1 MVKTFLAQRHQY
13 VSIKNFISDT
23 LTNNRGVQQGLVLG
37 PLFFLIYTNDLH
49 QVLRYAE
56 IHHFADDTNLLHSS
70 KSLKDIN
77 QKINFKLK
85 NVMLFI
91 G

>member
-1 MVKTFLAQRHQY
+1 MVKTFVAQRHQY

-56 IHHFADDTNLLHSS
+56 YIILQMIQTYSIQANP
-70 KSLKDIN
+70 LKISTR
-77 QKINFKLK
+77 K
-85 NVMLFI
+85 
-91 G
+91 